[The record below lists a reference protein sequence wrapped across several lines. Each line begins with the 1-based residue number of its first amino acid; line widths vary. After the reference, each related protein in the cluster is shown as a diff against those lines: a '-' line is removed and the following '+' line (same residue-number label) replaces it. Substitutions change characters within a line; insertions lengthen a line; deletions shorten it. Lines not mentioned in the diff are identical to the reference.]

1 MSSPSAPP
9 LPGAPLP
16 LARVIHAP
24 RVLGA
29 PPGGGGGP
37 YGGGGPAG
45 RGGPPGGGPMALSQV
60 ELRKNLNEALLKRS
74 AKAHHS
80 APGNIGPL
88 GLPLPT
94 QQSGGPGPGLGGPPQ
109 LPVRE
114 RGSSTTDV
122 PSYHSP
128 ILTPYQSP
136 PATSPAG
143 STPPSPS
150 LPPLLPPRDFPL
162 NPTTTTTTNVNGPAA
177 GASPL
182 RRPPVMLQHAAMA
195 HSTVIR
201 STGSLPLG
209 AIAGGGG
216 TGSPLRGSAIISTHQ
231 CVFPTTPS
239 SLFLT
244 LSCSL
249 FRVARFR
256 FSFFS
261 V

>member
-1 MSSPSAPP
+1 
-9 LPGAPLP
+9 
-16 LARVIHAP
+16 
-24 RVLGA
+24 
-29 PPGGGGGP
+29 
-37 YGGGGPAG
+37 
-45 RGGPPGGGPMALSQV
+45 MALSQV

-88 GLPLPT
+88 GLPPT
-94 QQSGGPGPGLGGPPQ
+94 QQQSGPGVGVGVGLGGPPQ

-128 ILTPYQSP
+128 VLSPYQS
-136 PATSPAG
+136 TSPAG

-162 NPTTTTTTNVNGPAA
+162 NPTTTTPTINVNGPAAAA

-182 RRPPVMLQHAAMA
+182 RRPPVMLQHAATA
-195 HSTVIR
+195 HSPMIR

-209 AIAGGGG
+209 AIAGG
-216 TGSPLRGSAIISTHQ
+216 TGSPLRGSAIITNHQ
-231 CVFPTTPS
+231 CVFPTTP
-239 SLFLT
+239 
-244 LSCSL
+244 CSL
-249 FRVARFR
+249 FALFE
-256 FSFFS
+256 S
-261 V
+261 VVFALSRCPLSLFVL